1 MEQMNINSLNGRIEW
16 FRGNSWRGGTP
27 ALLGGRV
34 LFAVVTLEDGVG
46 APDVAFTGVACTLK
60 FCRDSFSNCT
70 RQNFLK
76 FCQLVRNG
84 ESGRFTLMT
93 RNDWNNP
100 SMVFWAFFPG
110 KIAKMSLSEK
120 KWIFSKLTNKLIF
133 CVGPLELSWN
143 LVYIRRNRWQIAFP
157 ILKKTHFKVRPASLF
172 FCKRRTLAKCT
183 ICVRLPR
190 CRLSDR
196 FWAGEKKTTDRSFL
210 VSVLSF
216 VRVSF
221 LVNVWVLKHMKIP
234 FVVVQRKTVWKWGQ
248 IGVEIAHL
256 ACLWLL
262 RFKNIHFINNTV
274 V

>member
-1 MEQMNINSLNGRIEW
+1 MKLSCKLLNQDQHLT
-16 FRGNSWRGGTP
+16 GGHACP
-27 ALLGGRV
+27 LGGRV
-34 LFAVVTLEDGVG
+34 LIAKVRLVRRGRGPGCFIVQVALTSNFGAV
-46 APDVAFTGVACTLK
+46 K
-60 FCRDSFSNCT
+60 ISNRT

-172 FCKRRTLAKCT
+172 FCKRRTLAQCT

-221 LVNVWVLKHMKIP
+221 LVKVWVLKHMKIP
-234 FVVVQRKTVWKWGQ
+234 FVFVQRKTVWKWGQ

-262 RFKNIHFINNTV
+262 RLKNIHFINNTV